1 MSEQIAEARIIDG
14 RYIELK
20 FLKEDVSLNKE
31 DVTTGWM
38 EANALDSSKKTP
50 VLLITAKWSLPENE
64 AFKPIL
70 SEIKSRPLVAIVVHD
85 LSQRLVGN
93 FTLNLTGK
101 SRNIKIF
108 DNEADARQWLSKKMD
123 ALE

>member
-108 DNEADARQWLSKKMD
+108 ENEADARKWLSKKID